1 MRVDMIVIASLL
13 IRYVV
18 DNFKINE
25 IRLSTFSLKEGVLW
39 AIQNQIIE
47 K

>member
-18 DNFKINE
+18 DNFKIKN
-25 IRLSTFSLKEGVLW
+25 IRMSKFSLKEGVLW
-39 AIQNQIIE
+39 AIQNQLI
-47 K
+47 KK